1 MPAEPMTDQT
11 DELAGRLE
19 AVRQLLSAQDDRQT
33 KLHDLLETIR
43 EQIRLGVKPEH
54 RPEGLFKNIQ
64 DAVYAMRGRMPLL
77 NDAAITSPLDEAA
90 AALRALRAERDERA
104 GWVTHWQTKC
114 QSTAGRLAEARA
126 TIAKQAKEIEALR
139 EALETISVAF
149 EQARYQPGD
158 FPMLPVKVAGLFD
171 VIARYARS
179 LAQGETA

>member
-1 MPAEPMTDQT
+1 MTDQT
-11 DELAGRLE
+11 DELAGRLPRIAQAINACDWSGPSIGNKVILQE
-19 AVRQLLSAQDDRQT
+19 AVA
-33 KLHDLLETIR
+33 
-43 EQIRLGVKPEH
+43 RL
-54 RPEGLFKNIQ
+54 I
-64 DAVYAMRGRMPLL
+64 
-77 NDAAITSPLDEAA
+77 EAA
-90 AALRALRAERDERA
+90 AALLALRAERDERA

-114 QSTAGRLAEARA
+114 QATAGRLAEARA

-171 VIARYARS
+171 VIARYARY

>member
-1 MPAEPMTDQT
+1 MTDQT

-114 QSTAGRLAEARA
+114 QSTAGLLTEARA
-126 TIAKQAKEIEALR
+126 TIATQAKEIEALR
-139 EALETISVAF
+139 EALYWATKFMSPSVVGADLDF
-149 EQARYQPGD
+149 LTHQP
-158 FPMLPVKVAGLFD
+158 A
-171 VIARYARS
+171 INAAIRARS
-179 LAQGETA
+179 LTTTKGSKDAP